1 MDESLGITLQQ
12 PPTLV
17 ALSCS
22 PLQQV
27 KTGKIQIGE
36 RTRQKVFSN
45 QLFIIIADI
54 ELEQIETIFSSS
66 KPTLF
71 SSITTAALQQVKIRD
86 N

>member
-45 QLFIIIADI
+45 QLFIIIGDI
-54 ELEQIETIFSSS
+54 ALEQIETDNFFFFKTNSLFIYYYCSSATGEN
-66 KPTLF
+66 K
-71 SSITTAALQQVKIRD
+71 R
-86 N
+86 